1 MTIME
6 ALYRIDELKPNSYSQ
21 TQKIKWLSSLDGLIY
36 TEIIETHEDNPFD
49 TDEGGVNARSLN
61 SLQEDGEE
69 GTAPITPIPSDKVP
83 GYGEDEDL
91 STVLLV
97 PAPYDDI
104 YVRWLEAQIDY
115 TNGEY
120 GKYNNSIAMYNAAY
134 TAFANYYNRTHMPKG
149 KKFKFF

>member
-1 MTIME
+1 MTIMD

-21 TQKIKWLSSLDGLIY
+21 PEKIKWLSSLDGVIKS
-36 TEIIETHEDNPFD
+36 EIIDTHE
-49 TDEGGVNARSLN
+49 GG
-61 SLQEDGEE
+61 EDVVF
-69 GTAPITPIPSDKVP
+69 T
-83 GYGEDEDL
+83 GYGEDADL
-91 STVLLV
+91 TTVLLV

-104 YVRWLEAQIDY
+104 YLRWLETQIDY